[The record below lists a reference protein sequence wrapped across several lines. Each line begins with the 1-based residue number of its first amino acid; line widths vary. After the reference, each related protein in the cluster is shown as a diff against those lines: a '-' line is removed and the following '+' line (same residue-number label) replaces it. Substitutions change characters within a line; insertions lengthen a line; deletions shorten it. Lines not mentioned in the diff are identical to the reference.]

1 MPDCTAFD
9 VYQPPPDGTVVSI
22 GNFDGV
28 HRGHAAIVAAL
39 REHALRHGVPAVGI
53 TLDPHPLAVL
63 APERAPPT
71 LTTAAERATLLRR
84 AGADAVVVLRSEP
97 ALLAMPAEDFLA
109 HFVRR
114 LRPRAFV
121 EGADFNFGKAR
132 GGSIETLRQHGAR
145 YGYEVHTVDTF
156 RAAELASAPR
166 ISSSSIRQAL
176 VDGRLDDANAMLGR
190 PYRIVGRVV
199 PGDARGRTIGFP
211 TANLSDVPHMLP
223 QEAVY
228 AGAAQ
233 LESGELHAAAVNV
246 GLQPTFGGHRAR
258 VEAHL
263 LEYSG
268 DLVGQH
274 VGIYFLARLRP
285 QQRCESVA
293 ELVEQIRRDVARSRE
308 HFAAET
314 ELRAQCYSL

>member
-1 MPDCTAFD
+1 MSDCTAFD
-9 VYQPPPDGTVVSI
+9 VYQSPPGGAVVSI

-28 HRGHAAIVAAL
+28 HRGHAAIIAAL
-39 REHALRHGVPAVGI
+39 REHAGRHAVPAVAV

-109 HFVRR
+109 HFVQR

-132 GGSIETLRQHGAR
+132 GGSIETLRQHAAR

-166 ISSSSIRQAL
+166 VSSSSIRQAL

-190 PYRIVGRVV
+190 PYRIVGRVA

-211 TANLSDVPHMLP
+211 TANLAEVPHMLP

-233 LESGELHAAAVNV
+233 LESGALHAAAVNV
-246 GLQPTFGGHRAR
+246 GSQPTFGGQQSR

-263 LEYSG
+263 LDYSG
-268 DLVGQH
+268 DLVGRR
-274 VGIYFLARLRP
+274 VGIHFLARLRP
-285 QQRCESVA
+285 QQRFANVA
-293 ELVEQIRRDVARSRE
+293 ALVEQIRRDVAQARE
-308 HFAAET
+308 RFAAAGEV
-314 ELRAQCYSL
+314 LARLPAL